1 MITQSLTP
9 SLVVGGE
16 GTYIGSQQATSNQF
30 GIRYSP
36 VKSDWTGCLSY
47 MGSQNLVFVN
57 YKKIVTPGRVS
68 LGSELMFEPS
78 SKDSNVTLGAEFNLT
93 QSKIATCVDGKGK
106 VQSTLSTQLGKGG
119 ALNLLF
125 SAEVDWPQDAF
136 KFGYGVQIGG

>member
-1 MITQSLTP
+1 
-9 SLVVGGE
+9 
-16 GTYIGSQQATSNQF
+16 
-30 GIRYSP
+30 
-36 VKSDWTGCLSY
+36 